1 MASRQIITDV
11 LLTGSRIV
19 VSQGMY
25 GQQRKIFVL
34 SAIIQVARWDKYTSV

>member
-1 MASRQIITDV
+1 MASRQIITVV

-19 VSQGMY
+19 VSQMY